1 MTVAFEELLDV
12 ALPGILGHVAQVHLV
27 VLRHDEAVVVEL
39 RPFLSFL
46 RSTWNQTTKELIS
59 M

>member
-12 ALPGILGHVAQVHLV
+12 TLPGILGHVAQVHLV
-27 VLRHDEAVVVEL
+27 VLRHAEAGVE
-39 RPFLSFL
+39 FLSFL

-59 M
+59 NQI

>member
-12 ALPGILGHVAQVHLV
+12 ALPGVLGHVAQVHLV
-27 VLRHDEAVVVEL
+27 ILRHDAAVVG
-39 RPFLSFL
+39 FLSFL

-59 M
+59 NQI